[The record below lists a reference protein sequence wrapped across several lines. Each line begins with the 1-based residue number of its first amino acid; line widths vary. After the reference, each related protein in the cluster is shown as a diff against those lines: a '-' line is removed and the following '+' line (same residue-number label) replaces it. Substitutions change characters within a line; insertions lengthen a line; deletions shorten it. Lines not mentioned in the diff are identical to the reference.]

1 MPVSKGRILLVE
13 DDPVFQRL
21 VQGILAREGY
31 DLCRFSTSGEDAVE
45 EVSLCNPDLVLMDI
59 RLPGELNG
67 IEAAERIQEKA
78 NIPVVFL
85 SGDSDAITLQH
96 VRRVAPYGFVSK
108 PFSEEQLVVA
118 VETAF
123 HRHRLD
129 CHVQDSRDWL
139 STVLASVADGVVSI
153 DVRGVVTFINEA
165 GTALLGPACL
175 GHSFSDVLAGVI
187 RDVDGGAETTV
198 SRILDVDGPPVFE
211 QSLGLNCPDG
221 GQRTVQLISK
231 RRMDQ
236 FSRWN
241 GAVVILR
248 DVTEQERMIQQLQS
262 FKLAVN
268 SMQIGVTMTGLDRKI
283 LFVNPADAEMHGY
296 DQSELLGR
304 SARYFGAPSPETMD
318 DSWPDNLER
327 WRRESVNKRA
337 DGSTFPVELLTD
349 VVRDSR
355 GEPVGLVTC
364 CRDLTEMKQAEEE
377 IRKLNQAVEQ
387 SPALVMITDVT
398 GRIEY
403 VNSQFCRTTGYSE
416 DEVVGNFPSL
426 LKGPETPEF
435 IYEDLW
441 KTISRGDT
449 WRGEFHNKKKDGST
463 YWAHA
468 SISGLRDESEVVR
481 HYVGVQVDITRRKEL
496 EVQLEAQNAELE
508 RLNRL
513 KSDMVAITSHDL
525 KSPLH
530 AMVSVANLLR
540 DLGPQLDAEA
550 RSGFID
556 QIIASGRKLSLFIS
570 DILDAEKIEAGG
582 ISLILSP
589 ARVSQVVE
597 DCVAMAGSA
606 AHENSVEITLVVDGS
621 FGEMLVDAGKLEQVF
636 NNLIANAIK
645 FSSKESTIEVRMAR
659 DGGHQ
664 VITIGDR
671 GPGIP
676 EDVRERIFDRYFQA
690 ASGKQVAER
699 GFGVGLGLYI
709 VRQLVE
715 AHGGSVEA
723 RNREGGGCLFVV
735 RLPEVQ
741 HDIRD
746 THSIDQTHIP
756 DREGTA

>member
-1 MPVSKGRILLVE
+1 MPVSKGKILLVE
-13 DDPVFQRL
+13 DDPVYQRL
-21 VQGILAREGY
+21 VQGILEREGY
-31 DLCRFSTSGEDAVE
+31 DTCPFVISGEDAIE
-45 EVSLCNPDLVLMDI
+45 EISRCDPDLVLMDI

-67 IEAAERIQEKA
+67 IEAAERIQNRV

-85 SGDSDAITLQH
+85 SGDSDPATLRQ
-96 VRRVAPYGFVSK
+96 VGRAAPYGFVAK
-108 PFSEEQLVVA
+108 PFSDGQLVVA

-153 DVRGVVTFINEA
+153 DVRGIVTFINEA

-175 GHSFSDVLAGVI
+175 GHSFSDVLAGVV
-187 RDVDGGAETTV
+187 RDVDGAAKISV
-198 SRILDVDGPPVFE
+198 NRILDGDGPPVFE
-211 QSLGLNCPDG
+211 QSLGLDCADG

-231 RRMDQ
+231 RLMDQ
-236 FSRWN
+236 FSRWI

-248 DVTEQERMIQQLQS
+248 DITESERMIQQLRS
-262 FKLAVN
+262 FKLAVD
-268 SMQIGVTMTGLDRKI
+268 SMQIGVTMTDLDRKI

-296 DQSELLGR
+296 GQSELLGC
-304 SARYFGAPSPETMD
+304 SARYFGTPSNETMD
-318 DSWPDNLER
+318 DSWPDDLGR
-327 WRRESVNKRA
+327 WRRESLNKRA

-349 VVRDSR
+349 VVRDSQ

-387 SPALVMITDVT
+387 SPALVIITDVT

-403 VNSQFCRTTGYSE
+403 VNSQFCRTTGYSVE
-416 DEVVGNFPSL
+416 EAVGNLPSI
-426 LKGPETPEF
+426 LKGPETPESA
-435 IYEDLW
+435 YEDLW
-441 KTISRGDT
+441 KTISRGNS
-449 WRGEFHNKKKDGST
+449 WSGEFHNKKKDGST
-463 YWAHA
+463 YWAFA
-468 SISGLRDESEVVR
+468 SISGLRDEAGVIR

-496 EVQLEAQNAELE
+496 EVQLEAQNTELE

-540 DLGPQLDAEA
+540 DLGPQLDTET
-550 RSGFID
+550 REGFID
-556 QIIASGRKLSLFIS
+556 QIISSGRKLSSFIS

-582 ISLILSP
+582 ISLGLAY
-589 ARVSQVVE
+589 ARVDRVVE
-597 DCVAMAGSA
+597 DCIALVGA
-606 AHENSVEITLVVDGS
+606 AARERSVEITSVIEGPFD
-621 FGEMLVDAGKLEQVF
+621 EILVDAGKLEQVF
-636 NNLIANAIK
+636 TNLLSNALK
-645 FSSKESTIEVRMAR
+645 FSPEKSRIEVRMVR
-659 DGGHQ
+659 DAGSQ

-671 GPGIP
+671 GPGVP
-676 EDVRERIFDRYFQA
+676 EDERERIFDRYFQA
-690 ASGKQVAER
+690 TSGGEVAER

-709 VRQLVE
+709 VRLLVE
-715 AHGGSVEA
+715 AHEGSVEA

-735 RLPEVQ
+735 RLPEGQ
-741 HDIRD
+741 HDQGIPRPC
-746 THSIDQTHIP
+746 DQTGMP
-756 DREGTA
+756 GREGRA